1 MKKPCVTLPP
11 CCYTFSPVF
20 KENNFKGIKRSRGI
34 MGSQLERESEIKV
47 TGVLNLYIQT
57 LDVYKIYVGWLIFEL
72 VQ

>member
-20 KENNFKGIKRSRGI
+20 KENFKGIKRSRGI

>member
-34 MGSQLERESEIKV
+34 MGSQLEREREKSDQGLES
-47 TGVLNLYIQT
+47 
-57 LDVYKIYVGWLIFEL
+57 IYTDTRRV
-72 VQ
+72 